1 MPSKHMTQ
9 HKSYKS
15 QLRTSEVPLIQFG
28 GKKWGDELLVTKH
41 GHWKMIFRWR
51 FLVILEDFLVGGLEH
66 FFPYI
71 GNTVIIPTDFYI
83 FQTGRYT
90 TNQVAL
96 DNLRG
101 IEEMHPCSVHLSDL
115 PMRVAQNFFQPMKGY
130 GHTGSWNRT
139 RKCLTFGLRIG
150 VWCTWALQLLLP
162 SLLCWFC
169 MILSWSLFL

>member
-1 MPSKHMTQ
+1 MTQ

-71 GNTVIIPTDFYI
+71 GNTVIIPTDFHI
-83 FQTGRYT
+83 FQ
-90 TNQVAL
+90 
-96 DNLRG
+96 RG
-101 IEEMHPCSVHLSDL
+101 
-115 PMRVAQNFFQPMKGY
+115 
-130 GHTGSWNRT
+130 
-139 RKCLTFGLRIG
+139 
-150 VWCTWALQLLLP
+150 
-162 SLLCWFC
+162 
-169 MILSWSLFL
+169 

>member
-115 PMRVAQNFFQPMKGY
+115 PMRVVQNFFQPMKGY
-130 GHTGSWNRT
+130 GHTQEVE
-139 RKCLTFGLRIG
+139 IG
-150 VWCTWALQLLLP
+150 HANV
-162 SLLCWFC
+162 SLLVYELVFDARERCNFFYLPC
-169 MILSWSLFL
+169 FVDFV